1 MPKKY
6 AFKTDVSHKA
16 KQKKKNHFAIT
27 YVESLKLWFKHC
39 EESSALKGLQCIPKS
54 SLI

>member
-16 KQKKKNHFAIT
+16 KQKKNHFAIT
-27 YVESLKLWFKHC
+27 YVEFPKLWVKHC
-39 EESSALKGLQCIPKS
+39 EESAALKGLQCIPKS